1 MTDRPVG
8 PVPLSFI
15 RPLPPFQEAPL
26 RGTSRKSRR
35 AAGPRPPPGN
45 LRDPEWIK
53 KNPATTYSPTQLP
66 EQYHRHGR
74 A

>member
-26 RGTSRKSRR
+26 RGTSRKSPR
-35 AAGPRPPPGN
+35 AAGRGPLPGN

-53 KNPATTYSPTQLP
+53 KTRQ
-66 EQYHRHGR
+66 
-74 A
+74 

>member
-35 AAGPRPPPGN
+35 AAGVARV
-45 LRDPEWIK
+45 PEISVTP
-53 KNPATTYSPTQLP
+53 N
-66 EQYHRHGR
+66 G
-74 A
+74 